1 VPNVVGTT
9 LDVAEA
15 RLAAQPLTAVV
26 AYQPAKALQ
35 PIDRVVAQ
43 YPRRGRL
50 SSHESVT
57 LVVPKPLNGV
67 VPQLVGLTLREARAK
82 LRRVGLAID
91 VAGFTDGKSGIIVAQ
106 SPRAN
111 VAARRDLDV
120 SVVVGR
126 G

>member
-1 VPNVVGTT
+1 MPNVVGTT

-15 RLAAQPLTAVV
+15 RLAAQPLTAV

-67 VPQLVGLTLREARAK
+67 VPRS
-82 LRRVGLAID
+82 
-91 VAGFTDGKSGIIVAQ
+91 SG
-106 SPRAN
+106 
-111 VAARRDLDV
+111 
-120 SVVVGR
+120 
-126 G
+126 